1 MASAAQIEA
10 NRRNA
15 QKSSGPKTEKGKA
28 RVRYNA
34 FKHGMTAR
42 TIMPG
47 LTHEDPDQL
56 REKTLRLI
64 NDLQPSNEAELDQ
77 VRQAARLTLAIE
89 RADRFEMA
97 HMNQRIRAAARERVQ
112 AVNPRLLE
120 EIQEL
125 GRRLLYIAAAEEVKF
140 PRQPLWSD
148 DPRLLVAK
156 LEASAEGCR
165 WLLARWAEFRILLDR
180 GARWDT
186 PALLRFIRLQGKQ
199 VAESVYDPVLNVIF
213 VAWDVL
219 VPKFAAEEWE
229 NFREERFRTDPSFN
243 HRQCWREI
251 VARPSNAAEAREVL
265 DTIIA
270 DHVENLKELL
280 ARNEAIE
287 AVADP
292 DWADRAVLDL
302 SPGFERLRRYQSAK
316 TRELLRTLETLRKM
330 RQEEFGTG
338 NGEGEKADG
347 KCQVADDK
355 RQMAHDGCQVAE
367 HELQV
372 AGGELKMEDEQ
383 YEVEAGGCDQGQSSE
398 PTTEASS
405 GPIVGHDS
413 NRVIDD
419 STNDK
424 IGILFHEGAHA
435 AGQPGQGD
443 GVGQCLPDDVTTPQK
458 APNKANL
465 ESKQSLESQELK
477 LEKAGAEGRKQ
488 SQSSQGETRRK
499 PRSRD
504 GRPARQSGRRPVA
517 SEAQGSE
524 LLRATGVPPLRRS
537 DDLDSPGDDSLVS
550 RQEVDR
556 PAQAGGQPS
565 DSRLLGRNDNL
576 LDLPVLEIHGRSPTQ
591 EADDSHELIVFPAPD
606 YRSLDPGQGPGRD
619 PDPGTHGSGRFWLY
633 RQARAEH
640 LLNLPQVAL
649 Q

>member
-89 RADRFEMA
+89 RADSFEMA

-292 DWADRAVLDL
+292 DWADRAALDL

-347 KCQVADDK
+347 KCQMADDRADGGCRMPDGGWPSGCK
-355 RQMAHDGCQVAE
+355 MAGAHDECQVAE
-367 HELQV
+367 GELQV
-372 AGGELKMEDEQ
+372 AEGELKMEDEQ

-443 GVGQCLPDDVTTPQK
+443 GVGQCLSDDVTTPQK

-524 LLRATGVPPLRRS
+524 LLRAAGVPPLRRS

-550 RQEVDR
+550 RQEAR
-556 PAQAGGQPS
+556 PARPGWRTAERFTAVGTERQSA
-565 DSRLLGRNDNL
+565 RLA
-576 LDLPVLEIHGRSPTQ
+576 SPG
-591 EADDSHELIVFPAPD
+591 DP
-606 YRSLDPGQGPGRD
+606 RSLPGP
-619 PDPGTHGSGRFWLY
+619 GSGRQPRTDRVSRAGSRFP
-633 RQARAEH
+633 RSRSGARS
-640 LLNLPQVAL
+640 
-649 Q
+649 

>member
-28 RVRYNA
+28 RVRCNA
-34 FKHGMTAR
+34 LKHGMTAV
-42 TIMPG
+42 TTMPG

-77 VRQAARLTLAIE
+77 VCQAARLTLAIE

-97 HMNQRIRAAARERVQ
+97 HMNQRIREAARERVQ
-112 AVNPRLLE
+112 EVNPRLLE

-125 GRRLLYIAAAEEVKF
+125 GRRLLYISAAEEVKF

-265 DTIIA
+265 DTIIE

-292 DWADRAVLDL
+292 DWADRAALDL
-302 SPGFERLRRYQSAK
+302 SPGFERLRRYQSARH
-316 TRELLRTLETLRKM
+316 RELLRTLETLRKM
-330 RQEEFGTG
+330 RKEEFGTG
-338 NGEGEKADG
+338 NGEAEKADG
-347 KCQVADDK
+347 KCQVAED
-355 RQMAHDGCQVAE
+355 RGQMADDGCRIADGRGRMANVECQVAHDECQVAE
-367 HELQV
+367 GELQV
-372 AGGELKMEDEQ
+372 AGGELKMGDQ
-383 YEVEAGGCDQGQSSE
+383 QCEVEAGGCDQGQSSE
-398 PTTEASS
+398 PMRERSS
-405 GPIVGHDS
+405 SPIVGHDS
-413 NRVIDD
+413 QRDNEDATDD
-419 STNDK
+419 DAVRCARGRPTGTGRWRRAVPPSRR
-424 IGILFHEGAHA
+424 
-435 AGQPGQGD
+435 
-443 GVGQCLPDDVTTPQK
+443 DD
-458 APNKANL
+458 APKSA
-465 ESKQSLESQELK
+465 
-477 LEKAGAEGRKQ
+477 KQ
-488 SQSSQGETRRK
+488 SQFG
-499 PRSRD
+499 
-504 GRPARQSGRRPVA
+504 
-517 SEAQGSE
+517 SEAM
-524 LLRATGVPPLRRS
+524 
-537 DDLDSPGDDSLVS
+537 PG
-550 RQEVDR
+550 
-556 PAQAGGQPS
+556 
-565 DSRLLGRNDNL
+565 
-576 LDLPVLEIHGRSPTQ
+576 I
-591 EADDSHELIVFPAPD
+591 
-606 YRSLDPGQGPGRD
+606 
-619 PDPGTHGSGRFWLY
+619 
-633 RQARAEH
+633 ART
-640 LLNLPQVAL
+640 
-649 Q
+649 